1 MLLQFYT
8 IEDLSQPPSL
18 QGQGLHFII
27 KSTQRHKWRGLI
39 LKEYFEKRG
48 QARLDGWRFW
58 WVLVHVW
65 EGPWCTALPS
75 RGHSGPYG
83 DSECGIWTGCTSH
96 HQSRCIIWIHQTNVP
111 PQSSLFFSSSHFLL
125 FCFGH
130 CKPAI
135 TFLILFWPEVIEWK
149 LFAFWQYATISHL
162 SSLSPLSQLL
172 CYLCCTGQAS
182 CSIELIKLLTLAMG
196 VLLESAI

>member
-18 QGQGLHFII
+18 QGQGLHFVI

-96 HQSRCIIWIHQTNVP
+96 HQSRCIIVGYIRQMFHLNLL
-111 PQSSLFFSSSHFLL
+111 SFFLL
-125 FCFGH
+125 HTFCYSVLV
-130 CKPAI
+130 I
-135 TFLILFWPEVIEWK
+135 VNLQLLFWFCSDLKWLSENSLPFGSMPLYLIC
-149 LFAFWQYATISHL
+149 HL
-162 SSLSPLSQLL
+162 CLSLSVVVFCCVVLDRQL
-172 CYLCCTGQAS
+172 QQS
-182 CSIELIKLLTLAMG
+182 W
-196 VLLESAI
+196 